1 MIFALMICV
10 SLMENNK
17 KDVIDMAESKY
28 HFERLTP
35 IDDMNL
41 ANYFIDECLNNC
53 EDEFNI

>member
-1 MIFALMICV
+1 MICV